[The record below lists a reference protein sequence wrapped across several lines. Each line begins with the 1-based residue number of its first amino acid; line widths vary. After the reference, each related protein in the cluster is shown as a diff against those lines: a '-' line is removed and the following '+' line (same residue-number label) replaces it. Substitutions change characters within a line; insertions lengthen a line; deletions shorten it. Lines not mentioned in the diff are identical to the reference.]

1 MFGRNKLKSWG
12 KLDSVYHRFK
22 KTQMKDLFA
31 ADENRADKYSLKL
44 ENLLLDYS
52 KNRIDDSV
60 MSAR

>member
-12 KLDSVYHRFK
+12 KLDSVYRRFK

-44 ENLLLDYS
+44 
-52 KNRIDDSV
+52 
-60 MSAR
+60 